1 LVFYRLSVVTC
12 ATLARSTGFLPGR
25 SPHPTI
31 AEWFVY
37 QDLPTTSSP
46 NSRFRAML
54 GSSSGGAVIIIR
66 RLLPGSPGRPR
77 STDTHKTRFDLR
89 HAPDCDLVAVND
101 RTLSQSARPA
111 HPCGLLAAYSI
122 TGTLD
127 SLQSL
132 FPVRLQLAASLRR
145 QLRQPGCDSKLPKL
159 RLRATETLSSTV
171 LISSACRIFQECA
184 SVSLCTFPHEARLS
198 PVFMLPG

>member
-1 LVFYRLSVVTC
+1 VTC

-66 RLLPGSPGRPR
+66 HLLPGSPGRPR

-132 FPVRLQLAASLRR
+132 FPARLQLAASLRR
-145 QLRQPGCDSKLPKL
+145 QLRQPGCDSKLPV
-159 RLRATETLSSTV
+159 RA
-171 LISSACRIFQECA
+171 CA
-184 SVSLCTFPHEARLS
+184 QPRHFRPQC
-198 PVFMLPG
+198 